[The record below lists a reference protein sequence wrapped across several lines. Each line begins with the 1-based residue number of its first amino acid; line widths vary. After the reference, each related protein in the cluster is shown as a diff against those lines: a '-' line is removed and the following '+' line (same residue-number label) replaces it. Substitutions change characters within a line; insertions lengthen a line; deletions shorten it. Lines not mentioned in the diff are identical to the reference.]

1 MLLLY
6 FIDLCLG
13 KNMNKREALDFA
25 NRNFNAVFTTFNTHF
40 ANVNKAKPV
49 WWLELPINKIKSPS
63 LSYVHFLLKSD
74 NSLNWLKVDRLY
86 LFDNLNG
93 FKIRQNKDVICLE
106 INTLTFQN
114 MVGAS
119 KIPFK
124 QFLT

>member
-6 FIDLCLG
+6 FMDLFQG
-13 KNMNKREALDFA
+13 ENMNKNEALDFA
-25 NRNFNAVFTTFNTHF
+25 NRNFNAVFNTSNTHF

-49 WWLELPINKIKSPS
+49 WWLEIPINKIKSPS
-63 LSYVHFLLKSD
+63 LPSIHFLLKSD
-74 NSLNWLKVDRLY
+74 NNLNWLKVDRLY

-93 FKIRQNKDVICLE
+93 FKIRQNIDVICLE

-119 KIPFK
+119 KISFK
-124 QFLT
+124 QFLN